1 MNRLITLVL
10 IALCAA
16 SAAQAGMIQD
26 IRSGLVPEGTI
37 VDIEGAVVTS
47 VMNTSVTI
55 AELPGGPGFAMWV
68 ILGDAP
74 TVAAGDIVTLRG
86 TYIEHNERATLS
98 LLHPDDAAMT
108 VTGATSPI
116 PVYATVDDV
125 LADPEAWESVVVVVT
140 DGLVVQEI
148 YEDGNWL
155 VHSYE
160 TGTPLMLNDY
170 FGLHPT
176 VGVGE
181 CYNNA
186 LGLFFRLDGQHV
198 LKALEVDFTDCTV
211 GNQDLGMSE
220 LKSMYR

>member
-1 MNRLITLVL
+1 MNRLIPLVL
-10 IALCAA
+10 VALLAA
-16 SAAQAGMIQD
+16 SVAQAGMIQD

-47 VMNTSVTI
+47 VMNTSVTVS
-55 AELPGGPGFAMWV
+55 ELPGGPGMSLWV

-74 TVAAGDIVTLRG
+74 TVYPGDIVDLRG
-86 TYIEHNERATLS
+86 TYLEHSGRSTLS
-98 LLHPDDAAMT
+98 LLHPGDAAMT
-108 VTGATSPI
+108 VTGSTM
-116 PVYATVDDV
+116 PVPFYVTVNE
-125 LADPEAWESVVVVVT
+125 LIADPEGWESVVVMVT

-148 YEDGNWL
+148 YADGSWL
-155 VHSYE
+155 VNSYE
-160 TGTPLMLNDY
+160 TGTPLILDDY

-186 LGLFFRLDGQHV
+186 LGLFFMFEGQHV

-211 GNQDLGMSE
+211 GNENLGMSE
-220 LKSMYR
+220 LKSIFR